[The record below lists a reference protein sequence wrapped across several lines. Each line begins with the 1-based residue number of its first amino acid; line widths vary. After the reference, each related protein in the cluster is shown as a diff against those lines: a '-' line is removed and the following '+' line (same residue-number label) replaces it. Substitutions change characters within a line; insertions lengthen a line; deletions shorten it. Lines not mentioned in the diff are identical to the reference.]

1 MNPFSTAS
9 EMLAALDNR
18 QVSAR
23 ELVELHRERYLR
35 FNEQLNAL
43 VTPNFE
49 QAAQAAA
56 EADARRDRGVQG
68 PLLGLPL
75 TIKDAINVAGLP
87 TTGGTLDPAQATA
100 AEDALVVQRLKA
112 AGGIIL
118 GKSNTPVGN
127 GDWQSN
133 NPVFGR
139 SRNPWNLERTPGG
152 STGGGA
158 AAVAAGLSPLEFGS
172 DIGGS
177 IRIPA
182 AFCGLYGHKPSATL
196 VPRSGHFPSLNT
208 PNPGQLMGVQGPLA
222 RSAADLRLAMAI
234 IRGPEALESKGW
246 QLQLPPPRH
255 DRLSDYRVGVL
266 QLPEWC
272 AVDEEILFA
281 REQLIRQLESAGA
294 TVKPVSATTFG
305 DFRRYYENYLVLL
318 QCIVGGGLA
327 KEQRQRAAEKLR
339 AKGDRFMDA
348 VAGGLLASAGKL
360 MKLLEVAEG
369 YKAHW
374 ETVFTEVDVLLAPAN
389 MVNAF
394 THDDAYLYD
403 RELMVNGQPQ
413 PYAQQS
419 FLPALATLA
428 GLPATAVPVAQS
440 REGLPIGLQVIGAY
454 LEDETTIQFAE
465 LVEQAFG
472 GFKAPSAYSA

>member
-1 MNPFSTAS
+1 
-9 EMLAALDNR
+9 
-18 QVSAR
+18 
-23 ELVELHRERYLR
+23 
-35 FNEQLNAL
+35 
-43 VTPNFE
+43 
-49 QAAQAAA
+49 
-56 EADARRDRGVQG
+56 
-68 PLLGLPL
+68 
-75 TIKDAINVAGLP
+75 
-87 TTGGTLDPAQATA
+87 
-100 AEDALVVQRLKA
+100 
-112 AGGIIL
+112 
-118 GKSNTPVGN
+118 
-127 GDWQSN
+127 
-133 NPVFGR
+133 
-139 SRNPWNLERTPGG
+139 
-152 STGGGA
+152 
-158 AAVAAGLSPLEFGS
+158 
-172 DIGGS
+172 
-177 IRIPA
+177 
-182 AFCGLYGHKPSATL
+182 
-196 VPRSGHFPSLNT
+196 
-208 PNPGQLMGVQGPLA
+208 
-222 RSAADLRLAMAI
+222 MAI